1 MVNKFKMDNLKDFKL
16 SHILENGQCFR
27 WDRIEEQNDSA
38 FIGVVSN
45 NVFKISEKEKEILGN
60 DKLEVIKLTDIYV
73 ETTMEETAAKKFLE
87 EYFNLSENYE
97 DIKKKYSENYESL
110 KKATEFAYGLRILKQ
125 DEFET
130 IISFIIS
137 ANNNIKRIK
146 KIINNISMKC
156 GKKIEFEGKE
166 YYGFPSIE
174 ELRKLKEEDF
184 KSLGAGFR
192 AKYLES
198 TVNKIYSDNLE
209 KYIEKLNNL
218 SNKELEKELL
228 NLKGV
233 GPKVANCIML
243 FGFNRIDSFPID
255 VWVKRVMQ
263 EEFFGGE
270 EVSNKKIEEFA
281 NTLYEKG
288 LAQQYLFYW
297 RREQ

>member
-73 ETTMEETAAKKFLE
+73 ETTMEETVAKKFLE

-97 DIKKKYSENYESL
+97 DIKKKYSGNYESL

>member
-1 MVNKFKMDNLKDFKL
+1 MVNKFKMENLKDFKL
-16 SHILENGQCFR
+16 AHILENGQCFR

-60 DKLEVIKLTDIYV
+60 DNLEVIKLTDIYV

-166 YYGFPSIE
+166 YFGFPNIE

-218 SNKELEKELL
+218 LNKELEKELL

-281 NTLYEKG
+281 NTLYKKG

>member
-1 MVNKFKMDNLKDFKL
+1 MVNKFKMENLKDFKL

-209 KYIEKLNNL
+209 KYIKKLNNL
-218 SNKELEKELL
+218 SNEELERELL

-255 VWVKRVMQ
+255 VWGKRDMQ

-281 NTLYEKG
+281 NTLYKKG

>member
-1 MVNKFKMDNLKDFKL
+1 
-16 SHILENGQCFR
+16 
-27 WDRIEEQNDSA
+27 
-38 FIGVVSN
+38 
-45 NVFKISEKEKEILGN
+45 
-60 DKLEVIKLTDIYV
+60 
-73 ETTMEETAAKKFLE
+73 
-87 EYFNLSENYE
+87 
-97 DIKKKYSENYESL
+97 
-110 KKATEFAYGLRILKQ
+110 
-125 DEFET
+125 
-130 IISFIIS
+130 
-137 ANNNIKRIK
+137 
-146 KIINNISMKC
+146 MKC

-166 YYGFPSIE
+166 YFGFPSIE
-174 ELRKLKEEDF
+174 ELIKLKEEDF

>member
-1 MVNKFKMDNLKDFKL
+1 MENLKDFKL
-16 SHILENGQCFR
+16 AHILENGQCFR

-60 DKLEVIKLTDIYV
+60 DNLEVIKLTDIYV

-166 YYGFPSIE
+166 YFGFPNIE

-281 NTLYEKG
+281 NTLYKKG

>member
-1 MVNKFKMDNLKDFKL
+1 MVNKFKMENLKDFKL
-16 SHILENGQCFR
+16 AHILENGQCFR

-60 DKLEVIKLTDIYV
+60 DKLEVIKLTDIYI
-73 ETTMEETAAKKFLE
+73 ETTMEETTAKKFLE

-281 NTLYEKG
+281 NTLYKKG

>member
-60 DKLEVIKLTDIYV
+60 DNLEVIKLTDIYV

-166 YYGFPSIE
+166 YFGFPSIE
-174 ELRKLKEEDF
+174 ELIKLKEEDF

-281 NTLYEKG
+281 NTLYKKG

>member
-1 MVNKFKMDNLKDFKL
+1 MVNKFKMENLKDFKL

-27 WDRIEEQNDSA
+27 WDRIEEQDDSA

-45 NVFKISEKEKEILGN
+45 NVFKISEKEKAILGN
-60 DKLEVIKLTDIYV
+60 DKLEVIKLTDIYI

-281 NTLYEKG
+281 NTLYKKG

>member
-1 MVNKFKMDNLKDFKL
+1 MVNKFKMENLKDFKL

-27 WDRIEEQNDSA
+27 WDRIEEQDDSA

-60 DKLEVIKLTDIYV
+60 DNLEVIKLTDIYV

-166 YYGFPSIE
+166 YFGFPNIE

>member
-1 MVNKFKMDNLKDFKL
+1 MVNKFKMENLKDFKL

-60 DKLEVIKLTDIYV
+60 DKLEVIKLTDIYI

-281 NTLYEKG
+281 NTLYKKG

>member
-1 MVNKFKMDNLKDFKL
+1 MVNKFKMENLKDFKL

-60 DKLEVIKLTDIYV
+60 DKLEVIKLTDIYI
-73 ETTMEETAAKKFLE
+73 ETTMEETTAKKFLE

-110 KKATEFAYGLRILKQ
+110 KKSTEFAYGLRILKQ

-281 NTLYEKG
+281 NTLYKKG

>member
-1 MVNKFKMDNLKDFKL
+1 MVNKFKMENLKDFKL
-16 SHILENGQCFR
+16 AHILENGQCFR

-60 DKLEVIKLTDIYV
+60 DNLEVIKLTDIYV

-125 DEFET
+125 DEIET

-166 YYGFPSIE
+166 YFGFPNIE

-281 NTLYEKG
+281 NTLYKKG